1 MKKLIVK
8 FKVSNSCY
16 YQNKPIRRKGGYYDC
31 SRKSNEQLMKI
42 LNEWYEEIR
51 SYHVKAAKQT
61 YLKVQENLKGIETD
75 QYLSFYY
82 SLLNFR
88 YKVLVDGM
96 SITKDS
102 FNKIEELPNIKD
114 EFSFLAYYY
123 HFFKAIHSTI
133 IANYT
138 EARTHFEKAEELLI
152 DIPDEVEKAEFKYRI
167 STYFYQSYQPFE
179 AIQHVVKAKEI
190 YLNHVGY
197 EINIALC
204 DNVYGLA
211 CIDLREFERAEECLN
226 TVIDVFKKYDKE
238 HLLLRVRYNLG
249 WLYNIQD
256 LYPLAIRQ
264 SSEIIN
270 KIPNH
275 FKALFVL
282 ARAYYKLEGVET
294 AKSYIEQGM
303 KYTNESGNEEYKHR
317 FAVLN
322 ELITELPRIKL
333 EKVVTDAIS
342 YFEKE
347 GMWDCV
353 KEHAEILALQF
364 YQADN
369 HVKASK
375 YFYISNN
382 ANKNHLRKGA
392 LK

>member
-1 MKKLIVK
+1 MTV
-8 FKVSNSCY
+8 
-16 YQNKPIRRKGGYYDC
+16 QE
-31 SRKSNEQLMKI
+31 KSNKQLME
-42 LNEWYEEIR
+42 LLHEWYEEIR
-51 SYHVKAAKQT
+51 LYHVVEAKQT
-61 YLKVQENLKGIETD
+61 YLKVKESLKGIETD
-75 QYLSFYY
+75 QYVSFYY

-102 FNKIEELPNIKD
+102 FNQIEKLPHIKD

-123 HFFKAIHSTI
+123 YFFKAIHSTI

-138 EARTHFEKAEELLI
+138 EAKTYYEKAEGLLK
-152 DIPDEVEKAEFKYRI
+152 DIPDEIEKAEFEYRF
-167 STYFYQSYQPFE
+167 STYCYQSYQPFE
-179 AIQHVVKAKEI
+179 AIQHAIKAKEI

-197 EINIALC
+197 KINIALC

-226 TVIDVFKKYDKE
+226 MVIDIFKKYDE
-238 HLLLRVRYNLG
+238 EQLLLRVRSNLG

-270 KIPNH
+270 TIPNH

-282 ARAYYKLEGVET
+282 ARAYYKLEGIET
-294 AKSYIEQGM
+294 ARAYYKLEGIETARAYIEQGM

-347 GMWDCV
+347 EMWDCV
-353 KEHAEILALQF
+353 KEYAEILALQF
-364 YQADN
+364 YETNN

-382 ANKNHLRKGA
+382 ADKKHLRKGA

>member
-1 MKKLIVK
+1 MYLFPVI
-8 FKVSNSCY
+8 
-16 YQNKPIRRKGGYYDC
+16 IRISLYREMGDIMTVQE
-31 SRKSNEQLMKI
+31 KSNKQLME
-42 LNEWYEEIR
+42 LLHEWYEEIR
-51 SYHVKAAKQT
+51 LYHVKEAKQI
-61 YLKVQENLKGIETD
+61 YLQVKERLKEIETD
-75 QYLSFYY
+75 QYVSFYY

-102 FNKIEELPNIKD
+102 FNQIEKLPNIKE

-123 HFFKAIHSTI
+123 YFFKAIHSTVL
-133 IANYT
+133 ANYT
-138 EARTHFEKAEELLI
+138 EAKTHYEKAEELLI
-152 DIPDEVEKAEFKYRI
+152 DILDDVEKAEFEYRF
-167 STYFYQSYQPFE
+167 STYCYQSYQPFE

-190 YLNHVGY
+190 YRNHGGY

-226 TVIDVFKKYDKE
+226 MVIDVCKKYDE
-238 HLLLRVRYNLG
+238 EQLLLRVRSNLG

-270 KIPNH
+270 TIPNH

-282 ARAYYKLEGVET
+282 ARAYYNLEGVET
-294 AKSYIEQGM
+294 AKAYIKQGI

-347 GMWDCV
+347 DMWDCV
-353 KEHAEILALQF
+353 KEYAEILALQF
-364 YQADN
+364 YEANN

-382 ANKNHLRKGA
+382 ADKKHLRKGA

>member
-1 MKKLIVK
+1 MGDIMTV
-8 FKVSNSCY
+8 
-16 YQNKPIRRKGGYYDC
+16 QE
-31 SRKSNEQLMKI
+31 KSNKQLI
-42 LNEWYEEIR
+42 ELLHEWYEEIR
-51 SYHVKAAKQT
+51 LYHVKEAKQI
-61 YLKVQENLKGIETD
+61 YLQVKERLKEIETD
-75 QYLSFYY
+75 QYVSFYY

-102 FNKIEELPNIKD
+102 FNQIEKLPNIKE

-123 HFFKAIHSTI
+123 YFFKAIHSTI
-133 IANYT
+133 LANYT
-138 EARTHFEKAEELLI
+138 EAKTHYEKAEELLI
-152 DIPDEVEKAEFKYRI
+152 DILDDVEKAEFEYRF
-167 STYFYQSYQPFE
+167 STYCYQSYQPFE

-190 YLNHVGY
+190 YRNHGGY

-226 TVIDVFKKYDKE
+226 TVIDVFKKYDE
-238 HLLLRVRYNLG
+238 EQLLLRVRSNLG

-270 KIPNH
+270 TIPNH

-294 AKSYIEQGM
+294 AKAYIEQGM

-347 GMWDCV
+347 DMWDCV
-353 KEHAEILALQF
+353 KEYAEILALQF
-364 YQADN
+364 YEAN
-369 HVKASK
+369 IHVKASK

-382 ANKNHLRKGA
+382 ADKKHLRKGA

>member
-1 MKKLIVK
+1 MGDIMTV
-8 FKVSNSCY
+8 
-16 YQNKPIRRKGGYYDC
+16 QE
-31 SRKSNEQLMKI
+31 KSNKQLME
-42 LNEWYEEIR
+42 LLHEWYEEIR
-51 SYHVKAAKQT
+51 LYHVKEAKQI
-61 YLKVQENLKGIETD
+61 YLQVKERLKEIETD
-75 QYLSFYY
+75 QYVSFYY

-102 FNKIEELPNIKD
+102 FNQIEKLPNIKE

-123 HFFKAIHSTI
+123 YFFKAIHSTI
-133 IANYT
+133 LANYT
-138 EARTHFEKAEELLI
+138 EAKTHYEKAEELLI
-152 DIPDEVEKAEFKYRI
+152 DILDDVEKAEFEYRF
-167 STYFYQSYQPFE
+167 STYCYQSYQPFE

-190 YLNHVGY
+190 YRNHGGY

-226 TVIDVFKKYDKE
+226 TVIDVFKKYDE
-238 HLLLRVRYNLG
+238 EQLLLRVRSNLG

-270 KIPNH
+270 TIPNH

-282 ARAYYKLEGVET
+282 ARAYYKLESVET
-294 AKSYIEQGM
+294 AKAYIKQGIQ
-303 KYTNESGNEEYKHR
+303 YTNESGNEEYKHR

-347 GMWDCV
+347 DMWDCV
-353 KEHAEILALQF
+353 KEYAEILALQF
-364 YQADN
+364 YEANN

-382 ANKNHLRKGA
+382 ADKKHLRKGA

>member
-1 MKKLIVK
+1 MYLFPVI
-8 FKVSNSCY
+8 
-16 YQNKPIRRKGGYYDC
+16 IRISLYREMGDIMTVQE
-31 SRKSNEQLMKI
+31 KSNKQLME
-42 LNEWYEEIR
+42 LLHEWYEEMR
-51 SYHVKAAKQT
+51 LYHVKEAKQT
-61 YLKVQENLKGIETD
+61 YLQVKERLKEIETD
-75 QYLSFYY
+75 QYVSFYY

-102 FNKIEELPNIKD
+102 FNQIEKLPNIKE

-123 HFFKAIHSTI
+123 YFFKAIHSTI
-133 IANYT
+133 LANYT
-138 EARTHFEKAEELLI
+138 EAKTHYEKAKELLI
-152 DIPDEVEKAEFKYRI
+152 DIHDEVEKAEFEYRF
-167 STYFYQSYQPFE
+167 STYCYQSYQPFE

-190 YLNHVGY
+190 YRNHVGY

-226 TVIDVFKKYDKE
+226 TVIDVCKKYDE
-238 HLLLRVRYNLG
+238 EQLLLRVRSNLG
-249 WLYNIQD
+249 WLYNIQN

-270 KIPNH
+270 TIPNH

-294 AKSYIEQGM
+294 AKAYIEQGM
-303 KYTNESGNEEYKHR
+303 KYSNESGNEEYKHR

-347 GMWDCV
+347 DMWDCV
-353 KEHAEILALQF
+353 KEYAEILALQF
-364 YQADN
+364 YEANN

-382 ANKNHLRKGA
+382 ADKKHLRKGA

>member
-1 MKKLIVK
+1 MYLFPVI
-8 FKVSNSCY
+8 
-16 YQNKPIRRKGGYYDC
+16 IRISLYREMGDIMTVQE
-31 SRKSNEQLMKI
+31 KSNKQLME
-42 LNEWYEEIR
+42 LLYEWYEEIR
-51 SYHVKAAKQT
+51 LYHVKEAKQT
-61 YLKVQENLKGIETD
+61 YLQVKERLKEIETD
-75 QYLSFYY
+75 QYVSFYY

-102 FNKIEELPNIKD
+102 FNQIEKLPNIKE

-123 HFFKAIHSTI
+123 YFFKAIHSTI
-133 IANYT
+133 LANYT
-138 EARTHFEKAEELLI
+138 EAKAHYEKAEELLI
-152 DIPDEVEKAEFKYRI
+152 DIPDEVEKAEFEYRF
-167 STYFYQSYQPFE
+167 STYCYQSYQPFE
-179 AIQHVVKAKEI
+179 AIQHVVNAKEI
-190 YLNHVGY
+190 YRNHVGY
-197 EINIALC
+197 KINIALC

-226 TVIDVFKKYDKE
+226 TVIDVCKKYDE
-238 HLLLRVRYNLG
+238 EQLLLRVRSNLG

-270 KIPNH
+270 TIPNH

-294 AKSYIEQGM
+294 AKAYIEQGI

-347 GMWDCV
+347 DMWDCV
-353 KEHAEILALQF
+353 KEYAEILALQF
-364 YQADN
+364 YEANN

-382 ANKNHLRKGA
+382 ADKKHLRKGA

>member
-1 MKKLIVK
+1 MYLFPVI
-8 FKVSNSCY
+8 
-16 YQNKPIRRKGGYYDC
+16 IRISLYREMGDIMTVQE
-31 SRKSNEQLMKI
+31 KSNKQLME
-42 LNEWYEEIR
+42 LLHEWYEEIR
-51 SYHVKAAKQT
+51 LYHVKEAQQT
-61 YLKVQENLKGIETD
+61 YLQIKERLKEIEID
-75 QYLSFYY
+75 QYVSFYY

-102 FNKIEELPNIKD
+102 FNQIEKLPNIKE

-123 HFFKAIHSTI
+123 YCFKAIHSTI
-133 IANYT
+133 LANYT
-138 EARTHFEKAEELLI
+138 EAKTHYEKAEELLI
-152 DIPDEVEKAEFKYRI
+152 DIPDEVEKAEFEYRF
-167 STYFYQSYQPFE
+167 STYCYQSYQPFE

-190 YLNHVGY
+190 YRNHVGY

-226 TVIDVFKKYDKE
+226 TVIDVFKKYDE
-238 HLLLRVRYNLG
+238 EQLLLRVRSNLG
-249 WLYNIQD
+249 WLYNIQG

-270 KIPNH
+270 TIPNH

-294 AKSYIEQGM
+294 AKAYIEQGI

-333 EKVVTDAIS
+333 EKVVTDAIF

-347 GMWDCV
+347 DMWDCV
-353 KEHAEILALQF
+353 KEYAEILALQF
-364 YQADN
+364 YEANN

-382 ANKNHLRKGA
+382 ADKKHLRKGA

>member
-1 MKKLIVK
+1 MKKIVVK
-8 FKVSNSCY
+8 FNVSISCY
-16 YQNKPIRRKGGYYDC
+16 YQNKPLKRNGGYYDC
-31 SRKSNEQLMKI
+31 SRKSNKQLME
-42 LNEWYEEIR
+42 LLHEWYEEIR
-51 SYHVKAAKQT
+51 LYHVKEAKQI
-61 YLKVQENLKGIETD
+61 YLQVKERLKEIETD
-75 QYLSFYY
+75 QYVSFYY

-102 FNKIEELPNIKD
+102 FNQIEKLPNIKE

-123 HFFKAIHSTI
+123 YFFKAIHSTI
-133 IANYT
+133 LANYT
-138 EARTHFEKAEELLI
+138 EAKTHYEKAEELLI
-152 DIPDEVEKAEFKYRI
+152 DILDDVEKAEFEYRF
-167 STYFYQSYQPFE
+167 STYCYQSYQPFE

-190 YLNHVGY
+190 YRNHGGY

-226 TVIDVFKKYDKE
+226 TVIDVCKKYDE
-238 HLLLRVRYNLG
+238 EQLLLRVRSNLG

-270 KIPNH
+270 TIPNH

-294 AKSYIEQGM
+294 AKAYIKQGI

-347 GMWDCV
+347 DMWDCV
-353 KEHAEILALQF
+353 KEYAEILALQF
-364 YQADN
+364 YDANN

-382 ANKNHLRKGA
+382 ADKKHLRKGA

>member
-1 MKKLIVK
+1 MGDIMTV
-8 FKVSNSCY
+8 
-16 YQNKPIRRKGGYYDC
+16 QE
-31 SRKSNEQLMKI
+31 KSNKQLMEL

-51 SYHVKAAKQT
+51 LYHVVEAKQT
-61 YLKVQENLKGIETD
+61 FLKVKESLKGIETD
-75 QYLSFYY
+75 QYVSFYY

-102 FNKIEELPNIKD
+102 FNQIEKLPHIKD

-123 HFFKAIHSTI
+123 NFFKAIHSTI

-138 EARTHFEKAEELLI
+138 EAKTHYEKAEGLLK
-152 DIPDEVEKAEFKYRI
+152 DIPDEIEKAEFEYRF
-167 STYFYQSYQPFE
+167 STYCYQSYQPFE
-179 AIQHVVKAKEI
+179 AIQHAVKAKEI

-197 EINIALC
+197 KINIALC

-226 TVIDVFKKYDKE
+226 MVIDVFKKYDE
-238 HLLLRVRYNLG
+238 EQLLLRVRSNLG

-270 KIPNH
+270 TIPNH

-303 KYTNESGNEEYKHR
+303 KYSNESGNKEYIHR

-347 GMWDCV
+347 EMWDCV
-353 KEHAEILALQF
+353 KEYAEILALQF
-364 YQADN
+364 YEANN

-382 ANKNHLRKGA
+382 ADKKHLRKGA

>member
-1 MKKLIVK
+1 MTV
-8 FKVSNSCY
+8 
-16 YQNKPIRRKGGYYDC
+16 QE
-31 SRKSNEQLMKI
+31 KSNEQLMKI

-51 SYHVKAAKQT
+51 SYHVKEAKQT

-197 EINIALC
+197 EINISLC

-264 SSEIIN
+264 STEIIN

>member
-1 MKKLIVK
+1 MTV
-8 FKVSNSCY
+8 
-16 YQNKPIRRKGGYYDC
+16 QE
-31 SRKSNEQLMKI
+31 KSNKQLME
-42 LNEWYEEIR
+42 LLHAWYEEIR
-51 SYHVKAAKQT
+51 LYHVKEAKQT
-61 YLKVQENLKGIETD
+61 YLQVKERLKEIETD
-75 QYLSFYY
+75 QYVSFYY

-102 FNKIEELPNIKD
+102 FNQIEKLPNIKE

-123 HFFKAIHSTI
+123 YFFKAIHSTI
-133 IANYT
+133 LANYT
-138 EARTHFEKAEELLI
+138 EAKTHYEKAEELLI
-152 DIPDEVEKAEFKYRI
+152 NILDDVEKAEFEYRF
-167 STYFYQSYQPFE
+167 STYCYQSYQPFE
-179 AIQHVVKAKEI
+179 AIQHVIKAKEI
-190 YLNHVGY
+190 YRNHGGY

-226 TVIDVFKKYDKE
+226 MVIDVCKKYDE
-238 HLLLRVRYNLG
+238 EQLLLRVRSNLG

-270 KIPNH
+270 TIPNH

-282 ARAYYKLEGVET
+282 ARAYYNLEGVET
-294 AKSYIEQGM
+294 AKAYIKQGI

-347 GMWDCV
+347 DMWDCV
-353 KEHAEILALQF
+353 KEYAEILALQF
-364 YQADN
+364 YEANN

-382 ANKNHLRKGA
+382 ADKKHLRKGA

>member
-1 MKKLIVK
+1 MYLFPVI
-8 FKVSNSCY
+8 
-16 YQNKPIRRKGGYYDC
+16 IRISLYREMGDIMTVQE
-31 SRKSNEQLMKI
+31 KSNKQLME
-42 LNEWYEEIR
+42 LLHEWYEEIR
-51 SYHVKAAKQT
+51 LYHVKEAKQI
-61 YLKVQENLKGIETD
+61 YLQVKERLKEIETD
-75 QYLSFYY
+75 QYVSFYY

-102 FNKIEELPNIKD
+102 FNQIEKLPNIKE

-123 HFFKAIHSTI
+123 YFFKGIHSTI
-133 IANYT
+133 LANYT
-138 EARTHFEKAEELLI
+138 EAKTHYEKAEELLI
-152 DIPDEVEKAEFKYRI
+152 DILDDVEKAEFEYRF
-167 STYFYQSYQPFE
+167 STYCYQSYQPFE

-190 YLNHVGY
+190 YRNHGGY

-226 TVIDVFKKYDKE
+226 TVIDVFKKYDE
-238 HLLLRVRYNLG
+238 EQLLLRVRSNLG

-270 KIPNH
+270 TIPNH

-294 AKSYIEQGM
+294 AKAYIKQGI

-347 GMWDCV
+347 DMWDCV
-353 KEHAEILALQF
+353 KEYAEILALQF
-364 YQADN
+364 YEANN

-382 ANKNHLRKGA
+382 ADKKHLRKGA

>member
-1 MKKLIVK
+1 MGDIMTV
-8 FKVSNSCY
+8 
-16 YQNKPIRRKGGYYDC
+16 QE
-31 SRKSNEQLMKI
+31 KSNKQLME
-42 LNEWYEEIR
+42 LLHEWYEEIR
-51 SYHVKAAKQT
+51 LYHVVEAKQT
-61 YLKVQENLKGIETD
+61 YLKVKESLKGIETD
-75 QYLSFYY
+75 QYVSFYY

-102 FNKIEELPNIKD
+102 FNQIEKLPHIKD

-123 HFFKAIHSTI
+123 YFFKAIHSTI

-138 EARTHFEKAEELLI
+138 EAKTYYEKAERLLK
-152 DIPDEVEKAEFKYRI
+152 DIPDEIEKAEFEYRF
-167 STYFYQSYQPFE
+167 STYCYQSYQPFE
-179 AIQHVVKAKEI
+179 AIQHAVKAKEI

-197 EINIALC
+197 KINIALC

-226 TVIDVFKKYDKE
+226 MVIDIFKKYDE
-238 HLLLRVRYNLG
+238 EQLLLRVRSNLG

-270 KIPNH
+270 TIPNH

-282 ARAYYKLEGVET
+282 ARAYYKLEGIET
-294 AKSYIEQGM
+294 ARAYIEQGM

-347 GMWDCV
+347 ETWDCV
-353 KEHAEILALQF
+353 KEYAQILALQF
-364 YQADN
+364 YETNN

-382 ANKNHLRKGA
+382 ADKKHLKKGA

>member
-1 MKKLIVK
+1 MGDIMTV
-8 FKVSNSCY
+8 
-16 YQNKPIRRKGGYYDC
+16 QE
-31 SRKSNEQLMKI
+31 KSNKQLME
-42 LNEWYEEIR
+42 LLQEWYEEIR
-51 SYHVKAAKQT
+51 LYHVVEAKQT
-61 YLKVQENLKGIETD
+61 YLKVKESLKEIETD
-75 QYLSFYY
+75 QYVSFYY

-96 SITKDS
+96 NITRDS
-102 FNKIEELPNIKD
+102 FNQIEKLPNIKD

-123 HFFKAIHSTI
+123 YFFKAIHSTI

-138 EARTHFEKAEELLI
+138 EAKTHYEKAEGLLK
-152 DIPDEVEKAEFKYRI
+152 DIPDEIEKAEFEYRF
-167 STYFYQSYQPFE
+167 STYCYQSYQPFE
-179 AIQHVVKAKEI
+179 AIQHAVKAKEI

-197 EINIALC
+197 KINIALC

-226 TVIDVFKKYDKE
+226 MVIDAFKKYDE
-238 HLLLRVRYNLG
+238 EQLLLRVRYNLG

-270 KIPNH
+270 TIPNH

-303 KYTNESGNEEYKHR
+303 KYSNESGNEEYKHR

-322 ELITELPRIKL
+322 ELITEMPRIKL

-347 GMWDCV
+347 EMWDCV
-353 KEHAEILALQF
+353 KEYAEILALQF
-364 YQADN
+364 YEANN

-375 YFYISNN
+375 YFYISNH
-382 ANKNHLRKGA
+382 ADKKHLRKGA

>member
-1 MKKLIVK
+1 MYLFPVI
-8 FKVSNSCY
+8 
-16 YQNKPIRRKGGYYDC
+16 IRISLYREMGDIMTVQE
-31 SRKSNEQLMKI
+31 KSNKQLME
-42 LNEWYEEIR
+42 LLHEWYEEMR
-51 SYHVKAAKQT
+51 LYHVKEAKQT
-61 YLKVQENLKGIETD
+61 YLQVKERLKEIETD
-75 QYLSFYY
+75 QYVSFYY

-102 FNKIEELPNIKD
+102 FNKIEKLPNIKE

-123 HFFKAIHSTI
+123 YFFKAIHSTI
-133 IANYT
+133 LANYT
-138 EARTHFEKAEELLI
+138 EAKTHYEKAKELLI
-152 DIPDEVEKAEFKYRI
+152 DIHDEVEKAEFEYRF
-167 STYFYQSYQPFE
+167 STYCYQSYQPFE

-190 YLNHVGY
+190 YRNHVGY

-226 TVIDVFKKYDKE
+226 TVIDVCKKYDE
-238 HLLLRVRYNLG
+238 EQLLLRVRSNLG

-270 KIPNH
+270 TIPNH

-294 AKSYIEQGM
+294 AKAYIEQGM
-303 KYTNESGNEEYKHR
+303 KYSNESGNEEYKHR

-347 GMWDCV
+347 DMWDCV
-353 KEHAEILALQF
+353 KEYAEILALQF
-364 YQADN
+364 YEANN

-382 ANKNHLRKGA
+382 ADKKHLRKGA

>member
-1 MKKLIVK
+1 MYLFPVI
-8 FKVSNSCY
+8 
-16 YQNKPIRRKGGYYDC
+16 IRISLYREMGDIMTVQE
-31 SRKSNEQLMKI
+31 KSNKQLME
-42 LNEWYEEIR
+42 LLHEWYEEIR
-51 SYHVKAAKQT
+51 LYHVKEAKQI
-61 YLKVQENLKGIETD
+61 YLQVKERLKEIETD
-75 QYLSFYY
+75 QYVSFYY

-102 FNKIEELPNIKD
+102 FNQIEKLPNIKE
-114 EFSFLAYYY
+114 EFSILAYYY
-123 HFFKAIHSTI
+123 YFFKAIHSTI
-133 IANYT
+133 LANYT
-138 EARTHFEKAEELLI
+138 EAKTHYEKAEELLI
-152 DIPDEVEKAEFKYRI
+152 DILDNVEKAEFEYRF
-167 STYFYQSYQPFE
+167 STYCYQSYQPFE

-190 YLNHVGY
+190 YRNHGGY

-226 TVIDVFKKYDKE
+226 TVIDVFKKYDE
-238 HLLLRVRYNLG
+238 EQLLLRVRSNLG

-270 KIPNH
+270 TIPNH

-294 AKSYIEQGM
+294 AKAYIKQGI

-347 GMWDCV
+347 DMWDCV
-353 KEHAEILALQF
+353 KEYAEILALQF
-364 YQADN
+364 YEANN

-382 ANKNHLRKGA
+382 ADKKHLRKGA

>member
-1 MKKLIVK
+1 MYLFPVI
-8 FKVSNSCY
+8 
-16 YQNKPIRRKGGYYDC
+16 IRISLYREMGDIMTVQE
-31 SRKSNEQLMKI
+31 KSNKQLME
-42 LNEWYEEIR
+42 LLHEWYEEIR
-51 SYHVKAAKQT
+51 LYHVKEAKQI
-61 YLKVQENLKGIETD
+61 YLQVKERLKEIETD
-75 QYLSFYY
+75 QFVSFYY

-102 FNKIEELPNIKD
+102 FNQIEKLPNIKE

-123 HFFKAIHSTI
+123 YFFKAIHSTI
-133 IANYT
+133 LANYT
-138 EARTHFEKAEELLI
+138 EAKTHYEKAEELLI
-152 DIPDEVEKAEFKYRI
+152 DILDDVEKAEFEYRF
-167 STYFYQSYQPFE
+167 STYCYQSYQPFE

-190 YLNHVGY
+190 YRNHGGY

-226 TVIDVFKKYDKE
+226 TVIDVFKKYDE
-238 HLLLRVRYNLG
+238 EQLLLRVRSNLG

-270 KIPNH
+270 TIPNH

-294 AKSYIEQGM
+294 AKAYIKQGI

-347 GMWDCV
+347 DMWDCV
-353 KEHAEILALQF
+353 KEYAEILALQF
-364 YQADN
+364 YEANN

-382 ANKNHLRKGA
+382 ADKKHLRKGA

>member
-1 MKKLIVK
+1 MYLFPVI
-8 FKVSNSCY
+8 
-16 YQNKPIRRKGGYYDC
+16 IRISLYREMGDIMTVQE
-31 SRKSNEQLMKI
+31 KSNKQLI
-42 LNEWYEEIR
+42 ELLHEWYEEIR
-51 SYHVKAAKQT
+51 LYHVKEAKQT
-61 YLKVQENLKGIETD
+61 YLQVKERLKEIETD
-75 QYLSFYY
+75 QYVSFYY

-102 FNKIEELPNIKD
+102 FNQIEKLPNIKE

-123 HFFKAIHSTI
+123 YFFKAIHSTI
-133 IANYT
+133 LANYT
-138 EARTHFEKAEELLI
+138 EAKTHYEKAEELLI
-152 DIPDEVEKAEFKYRI
+152 DMLDDVEKAEFEYRF
-167 STYFYQSYQPFE
+167 STYCYQSYQPFE

-190 YLNHVGY
+190 YRNHGGY

-226 TVIDVFKKYDKE
+226 TVIDVFKKYDE
-238 HLLLRVRYNLG
+238 EQLLLRVRSNLG

-270 KIPNH
+270 TIPNH

-282 ARAYYKLEGVET
+282 ARAYYKLEGIET
-294 AKSYIEQGM
+294 AKAYIKQGIQ
-303 KYTNESGNEEYKHR
+303 YTNASGNEEYKHR

-347 GMWDCV
+347 DMWDCV
-353 KEHAEILALQF
+353 KEYAEILALQF
-364 YQADN
+364 YEANN

-382 ANKNHLRKGA
+382 ADKKHLRKGA